1 MATAI
6 IGIGTLG
13 GTLARELAS
22 GGEPV
27 ILSASS
33 QTKARKVAAEIG
45 SPASAALNNRDAVQ
59 RADNVVF
66 ALWLDPMREVID
78 EVADLLPGKLVID
91 PSNPVSVAADGTLTR
106 TLPEGQ
112 SSGELVATLLPQGT
126 RFVKAFG
133 SMGATMLASNAFR
146 QPERAVLFYA
156 TDDAAAAS
164 EVERLIRIAGFDPA
178 PAGGVAKAG
187 RIEVGG
193 DLHAWGGLNGRLV
206 DRDEA
211 ALLVGPAERT
221 SVIAK

>member
-13 GTLARELAS
+13 GTVARELAS

-112 SSGELVATLLPQGT
+112 SSGELVAALLPQGT

-146 QPERAVLFYA
+146 QPQRAVLFYA

-164 EVERLIRIAGFDPA
+164 EVERLIRVAGFDPA

>member
-6 IGIGTLG
+6 IGIGNLG
-13 GTLARELAS
+13 GTVARELAS

-33 QTKARKVAAEIG
+33 QAKARKAAAQIG
-45 SPASAALNNRDAVQ
+45 SAASAALNNRDAVQ

-126 RFVKAFG
+126 KFAKAFG
-133 SMGATMLASNAFR
+133 SLGATMLASNAFR

>member
-1 MATAI
+1 VATAI
-6 IGIGTLG
+6 IGIGNLG
-13 GTLARELAS
+13 GTVARELAS

-33 QTKARKVAAEIG
+33 QAKARKAAAQIG
-45 SPASAALNNRDAVQ
+45 SAASAALNNRDAVQ

-91 PSNPVSVAADGTLTR
+91 PSNPVSVAADGTLSR
-106 TLPEGQ
+106 TLPEGE
-112 SSGELVATLLPQGT
+112 SSGEVVASLLPQGT

-133 SMGATMLASNAFR
+133 SMGATMLAANAFR
-146 QPERAVLFYA
+146 QPQRAVLFYA
-156 TDDAAAAS
+156 TDDPTAAP
-164 EVERLIRIAGFDPA
+164 EVERLIRVAGFDPA
-178 PAGGVAKAG
+178 RAGGIAKAG

-193 DLHAWGGLNGRLV
+193 DLHAWGGLNGRLI
-206 DRDEA
+206 DLDEA

>member
-6 IGIGTLG
+6 IGLGNLG
-13 GTLARELAS
+13 GTVARELAA

-33 QTKARKVAAEIG
+33 QAKARKAAAQIG
-45 SPASAALNNRDAVQ
+45 SPAGAALNNRDAVQ
-59 RADNVVF
+59 RADSVVF

-78 EVADLLPGKLVID
+78 EVADLLPGKVVVD

-112 SSGELVATLLPQGT
+112 SSGELVASLLPQGA

-133 SMGATMLASNAFR
+133 SMGATQLATNAHR
-146 QPERAVLFYA
+146 TPQRAVLFYA
-156 TDDAAAAS
+156 TDDAKAAA
-164 EVERLIRIAGFDPA
+164 EVERLIQIAGFDPMR
-178 PAGGVAKAG
+178 AGGITTSA

-193 DLHAWGGLNGRLV
+193 DLHPWGGLNGRLLN
-206 DRDEA
+206 RDEA
-211 ALLVGPAERT
+211 AALANSREQTTARAT
-221 SVIAK
+221 

>member
-6 IGIGTLG
+6 IGIGNLG
-13 GTLARELAS
+13 GTVARELAS
-22 GGEPV
+22 GGEPI

-33 QTKARKVAAEIG
+33 QAKARKAAAQIG
-45 SPASAALNNRDAVQ
+45 SKASAALNNRDAVQ

-112 SSGELVATLLPQGT
+112 SSGELIATLLPQGT

-133 SMGATMLASNAFR
+133 SVAATMLASNAFR
-146 QPERAVLFYA
+146 KPQRAVLL
-156 TDDAAAAS
+156 S
-164 EVERLIRIAGFDPA
+164 
-178 PAGGVAKAG
+178 
-187 RIEVGG
+187 
-193 DLHAWGGLNGRLV
+193 N
-206 DRDEA
+206 
-211 ALLVGPAERT
+211 
-221 SVIAK
+221 

>member
-6 IGIGTLG
+6 IGIGNLG
-13 GTLARELAS
+13 GTVARELAS

-33 QTKARKVAAEIG
+33 QAKARKAAAQIG
-45 SPASAALNNRDAVQ
+45 SAASAALNNRDAVQ

-126 RFVKAFG
+126 RFAKAFG

-146 QPERAVLFYA
+146 QPQRAVLFYA
-156 TDDAAAAS
+156 TDDPAAAS
-164 EVERLIRIAGFDPA
+164 EVERLIRVAGFDPA
-178 PAGGVAKAG
+178 PAGGVAKAA

-193 DLHAWGGLNGRLV
+193 DLHPYGGLNGRLV

-211 ALLVGPAERT
+211 ALVVGPAERT
-221 SVIAK
+221 SARAR

>member
-6 IGIGTLG
+6 IGIGNLG
-13 GTLARELAS
+13 GTVARELAA

-33 QTKARKVAAEIG
+33 QSKAKKLAAEIG
-45 SPASAALNNRDAVQ
+45 GGASAALNNRDAVQ

-66 ALWLDPMREVID
+66 ALWLSSTREVIG
-78 EVADLLPGKLVID
+78 EVVDLLPGKLVID

-112 SSGELVATLLPQGT
+112 SSGEVVASWLPQGA

-133 SMGATMLASNAFR
+133 SMGATQLASNR
-146 QPERAVLFYA
+146 DRKPKRAVLFYA
-156 TDDAAAAS
+156 ADDAEAAA
-164 EVERLIRIAGFDPA
+164 EIERLIQIAGFDPVR
-178 PAGGVAKAG
+178 AGQVATSA

-193 DLHAWGGLNGRLV
+193 DLHPWGGLNGRLLEREEATSLV
-206 DRDEA
+206 DSADQ
-211 ALLVGPAERT
+211 
-221 SVIAK
+221 SVRAK

>member
-6 IGIGTLG
+6 IGIGNLG
-13 GTLARELAS
+13 GTVARELAS

-27 ILSASS
+27 IVSASS
-33 QTKARKVAAEIG
+33 QAKAKKAAAQIG
-45 SPASAALNNRDAVQ
+45 SQASAALNNRDAVQ

-112 SSGELVATLLPQGT
+112 SSGELVASLLPQGT

-146 QPERAVLFYA
+146 QPQRAVLFYA

-164 EVERLIRIAGFDPA
+164 EVERLITIAGFDPA

-211 ALLVGPAERT
+211 ALLVGPAERA
-221 SVIAK
+221 SVVAK

>member
-6 IGIGTLG
+6 IGIGNLG
-13 GTLARELAS
+13 GTVARALAS

-27 ILSASS
+27 ILSATS
-33 QTKARKVAAEIG
+33 QANARKAAAAIG
-45 SPASAALNNRDAVQ
+45 IPASAALNNRDAVQ
-59 RADNVVF
+59 RADNVVL
-66 ALWLDPMREVID
+66 ALWLSSMREVIG
-78 EVADLLPGKLVID
+78 EVVDLLPGKLVID

-112 SSGELVATLLPQGT
+112 SSGEVVASWLPQGT

-133 SMGATMLASNAFR
+133 SVAATMLGSNAFR
-146 QPERAVLFYA
+146 KPKRAVLFYA
-156 TDDAAAAS
+156 TDDATAAS

-178 PAGGVAKAG
+178 GAGGVAKAG

-193 DLHAWGGLNGRLV
+193 DLHLWGGLNGQLV

-211 ALLVGPAERT
+211 ALVVGAAERT
-221 SVIAK
+221 SVQAR